1 VTRIGLGQAPQEKDT
16 KQQCVDPATLL
27 AEGLVSVLRRAPAP
41 GEISKFQRYLRLFL
55 QWNSA
60 HRLTAYR
67 RPEEIVRKL
76 FLDSLLFLK
85 VLPPQAIKLL
95 DFGSGAG
102 IPGIP
107 LKIVSPQIVLT
118 LVEAQRRRSSFLAA
132 VLRELELSD
141 VRLVHGRAEQVLTET
156 PELVGAFDAVLLRAA
171 GSLETIIPDALS
183 FLTREGFCIASGPPA
198 GKTHRIAFEGAV
210 ARWHSI
216 TSPFSRSPRQ
226 FLIVQKMS

>member
-1 VTRIGLGQAPQEKDT
+1 MPQEKDT
-16 KQQCVDPATLL
+16 NQKRVAPASLL
-27 AEGLVSVLRRAPAP
+27 AEGLFSVLQRVPAP
-41 GEISKFQRYLRLFL
+41 GEVAKFQRYLQLFL
-55 QWNSA
+55 QWNSV

-76 FLDSLLFLK
+76 LLDSLLFLK

-132 VLRELELSD
+132 VLRELELDD
-141 VRLVHGRAEQVLTET
+141 VRLIHGRA
-156 PELVGAFDAVLLRAA
+156 
-171 GSLETIIPDALS
+171 
-183 FLTREGFCIASGPPA
+183 
-198 GKTHRIAFEGAV
+198 
-210 ARWHSI
+210 
-216 TSPFSRSPRQ
+216 
-226 FLIVQKMS
+226 